1 MPWKE
6 LSVSDQR
13 WVLVHQVVELKR
25 PVSVVAR
32 ECGVSRKTAY
42 KWCRRFQQDRNDLL
56 RDRSRRPKSS
66 PQRSEASIEQS
77 VLALRHKHNWGPR
90 KIHRLLKEHL
100 AMPSIRT
107 VATILVRHGCV
118 GPTTPPPE
126 PPPLQCFQRGAP
138 NELWQLDHKGP
149 IEVGRERYTPL
160 SILDD
165 HSRYCLCFTPLIDVT
180 LVRAWNLLWE
190 VFKEVGMPQ
199 AILCDNAFSGSIGLS
214 WFDVRLVRLG
224 IRPIH
229 GRAYHPQTQG
239 KVERFHG
246 SAKRELINFNARRDT
261 LEHFQEDAA
270 RWRQTYNT
278 IRPHEAIGDVPPMTR
293 WKPSSRPRPDTLPEV
308 SYPPDAILRRV
319 SHAGDFRYQNARIVV
334 GRALHGQTVRIEER
348 DHDIGVY
355 YSWKQVRVIPHAL
368 LGGRR
373 SHKII

>member
-1 MPWKE
+1 MPWKD

-25 PVSVVAR
+25 PLSVVAR

-42 KWCRRFQQDRNDLL
+42 KWCRRFRQDGGAPLQ
-56 RDRSRRPKSS
+56 DRSRRPKSS
-66 PQRSEASIEQS
+66 PNRTGDSIEQS
-77 VLALRHKHNWGPR
+77 VLALRRAHNWGPR
-90 KIHRLLKEHL
+90 KIHRVLRDTL

-107 VATILVRHGCV
+107 VAAILTRHGCV
-118 GPTTPPPE
+118 RPPAPTPPA
-126 PPPLQCFQRGAP
+126 PLQSFERGAP

-165 HSRYCLCFTPLIDVT
+165 HSRYCLCFTPLADVT
-180 LVRAWNLLWE
+180 LARAWDLLWG
-190 VFKEVGMPQ
+190 VFGEAGMPGS
-199 AILCDNAFSGSIGLS
+199 ILCDNAFSGSVGLS
-214 WFDVRLVRLG
+214 WFDARLVRLG

-246 SAKRELINFNARRDT
+246 SAMRELVDFDARRDT
-261 LEHFQEDAA
+261 LAHFAEDAA

-278 IRPHEAIGDVPPMTR
+278 VRPHEAIGDVPPATR
-293 WKPSSRPRPDTLPEV
+293 WTPSDRRRPDTLPEV
-308 SYPPDAILRRV
+308 GYDAGAILRRV
-319 SHAGDFRYQNARIVV
+319 SHGGDVRYRNARIVV
-334 GRALHGQTVRIEER
+334 GRGLHGQTVRIEER

-368 LGGRR
+368 LGGPR
-373 SHKII
+373 SDKVI